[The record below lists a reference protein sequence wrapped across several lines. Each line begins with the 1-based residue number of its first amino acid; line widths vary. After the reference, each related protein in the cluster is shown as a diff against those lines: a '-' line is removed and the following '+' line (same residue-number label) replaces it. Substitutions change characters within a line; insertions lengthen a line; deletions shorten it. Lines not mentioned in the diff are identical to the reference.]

1 MNRTIQ
7 VIERTFMFLEWAV
20 IAVIIVMI
28 AIMVLRLIATAA
40 DLNPFNWF
48 SRTSRRLSD
57 PFVMPV
63 RGSMLRVGVDPKFA
77 PLVVILVTVLL
88 GWFFLQLTGELASTV
103 AGLILSVG
111 TGNAIS
117 ALGYILYGAVS
128 IYMLLIF
135 IRIVSSWGMVS
146 HSNRI
151 MRFLVNTT
159 EPLLGPLRRIIPP
172 LGVMDISP
180 IFAFLL
186 LWLLKAAISGTLLRG
201 GSPLG

>member
-1 MNRTIQ
+1 
-7 VIERTFMFLEWAV
+7 MFARWAV
-20 IAVIIVMI
+20 VAVIIAVIV
-28 AIMVLRLIATAA
+28 IMVLRLIATAA

-48 SRTSRRLSD
+48 SRTTRRLSD

-63 RGSMLRVGVDPKFA
+63 RGGMMRVGVDPKFS
-77 PLVVILVTVLL
+77 PLVVILITVLL
-88 GWFFLQLTGELASTV
+88 GWYFLQLCEEIANTI
-103 AGLILSVG
+103 AGLILSIARA
-111 TGNAIS
+111 NAIS
-117 ALGYILYGAVS
+117 ALGYILFGAVS

-135 IRIVSSWGMVS
+135 IRIVFSWGQLS
-146 HSNRI
+146 YSNRL

-172 LGVMDISP
+172 LGAMDISP

-201 GSPLG
+201 GGSPLG